1 MNRQEMAGN
10 WMSGD
15 NGMNV
20 GSGVVG
26 AGGATAG
33 VIYWPKVNSKLPVL
47 EVHLATIN
55 KSTSKSLL
63 EQ

>member
-1 MNRQEMAGN
+1 
-10 WMSGD
+10 MSGD
-15 NGMNV
+15 NGMDV

-26 AGGATAG
+26 ARGTAAS
-33 VIYWPKVNSKLPVL
+33 VIYWPKVDSKLAVL

-63 EQ
+63 KNNGKSYVI